1 MTNPLDSSNP
11 YGIRVVADRGPD
23 RPEARAAFAKGA
35 RKATAGIDSLTQP
48 RRRSSRSAATAK
60 RAK

>member
-1 MTNPLDSSNP
+1 MTSPLESTNSH
-11 YGIRVVADRGPD
+11 GIRVVADRAPIRAD
-23 RPEARAAFAKGA
+23 VKAAFAKGA

-48 RRRSSRSAATAK
+48 RRSNSAAVK